1 MPSGCIYL
9 LRRRGFIC
17 LPVGCPKRVSAAVG
31 YGILSLVRAS
41 YSHCLLCCCA
51 CRGRWL
57 FCPGGV
63 GGGGL
68 SCELFAF
75 PVEPLRSVT
84 DARPVAVVRPCC
96 PATFFVVSSIGDL
109 CLVLE
114 FLFSWFLARWR
125 CFVSLSGWVVS
136 VSLVSFRL
144 SGRFVLWLLL
154 CDVAATARESR
165 GSCCVSFR

>member
-1 MPSGCIYL
+1 M
-9 LRRRGFIC
+9 
-17 LPVGCPKRVSAAVG
+17 
-31 YGILSLVRAS
+31 
-41 YSHCLLCCCA
+41 LLCLS
-51 CRGRWL
+51 GSLDTRWL

-63 GGGGL
+63 GGGL

-114 FLFSWFLARWR
+114 FLFSRFLALWR

-136 VSLVSFRL
+136 VSVVSFKL
-144 SGRFVLWLLL
+144 SGRFVLWSYSFVMLLPSPASHVVVVCPPAEFPTL
-154 CDVAATARESR
+154 P
-165 GSCCVSFR
+165 GSFPFLSPVGLSWNNRSGCSAMVTQAFCCSILK